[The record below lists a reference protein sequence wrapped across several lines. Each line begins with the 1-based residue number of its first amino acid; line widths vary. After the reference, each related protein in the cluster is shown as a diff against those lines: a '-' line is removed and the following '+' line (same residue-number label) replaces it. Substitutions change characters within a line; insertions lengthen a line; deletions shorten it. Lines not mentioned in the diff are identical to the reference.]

1 MTTAAA
7 VTPTL
12 CRVGIYT
19 IDGSGNLTL
28 AASIASDTTIW
39 SNNGV
44 EYERALDVSFS
55 KVAGTRYAVGSLC
68 VTGQTAPNLAGMQGS
83 HPGINA
89 IAPRLAGTIGSQT
102 DLPSS
107 VAVGTIGNT
116 AIRQFF
122 WLKP

>member
-1 MTTAAA
+1 MPEHVAIWIW
-7 VTPTL
+7 V
-12 CRVGIYT
+12 I
-19 IDGSGNLTL
+19 
-28 AASIASDTTIW
+28 SDVIP
-39 SNNGV
+39 
-44 EYERALDVSFS
+44 
-55 KVAGTRYAVGSLC
+55 
-68 VTGQTAPNLAGMQGS
+68 APNLAGMQGS
-83 HPGINA
+83 HSGINA

>member
-1 MTTAAA
+1 MPEHVAIWIWVISDVIPATDAAGDA
-7 VTPTL
+7 AIWLGLILT
-12 CRVGIYT
+12 GIA
-19 IDGSGNLTL
+19 IL
-28 AASIASDTTIW
+28 AAGRRIITGPLATEQQQMKHELT
-39 SNNGV
+39 
-44 EYERALDVSFS
+44 ELTKAVSH
-55 KVAGTRYAVGSLC
+55 
-68 VTGQTAPNLAGMQGS
+68 LAGMQGS
-83 HPGINA
+83 HSGINA